1 MSFAGTATGDTH
13 YLPVSDRQS
22 KTFLALRNIMTSL
35 DPDEIKR
42 VKLHPVKC
50 PKCKANLMIRPS
62 EKVCPVCGNS
72 LLKPEKR

>member
-13 YLPVSDRQS
+13 YLPVSDHQS
-22 KTFLALRNIMTSL
+22 KTFLTLRNIMTSL

-62 EKVCPVCGNS
+62 EKVCPVCGSS